1 MRIFCVLV
9 ALFFTIVD
17 HPSEVDLV
25 DTDQVQEDEECII
38 EEETVGMRVLI
49 NLFKSNLFLN
59 SMYEII
65 HDIFLKNNL
74 GF

>member
-17 HPSEVDLV
+17 HPSEVDFG

-49 NLFKSNLFLN
+49 NLFK
-59 SMYEII
+59 
-65 HDIFLKNNL
+65 LKTKI
-74 GF
+74 